1 MLMLVLAVKA
11 AAHRCKG
18 FGERKDFTADEQIA
32 VLRADRMPE
41 HAICRDRHLGHKIR
55 PCQRN
60 ALRGDASQRDAPYNP
75 VLLADAMGVE
85 ESAELLALRVARH
98 GRRQSHA
105 ESFGAC
111 PLDSLPGARP
121 CTLAAMAFMTL
132 RRRAVETDLE
142 SDAPARQ
149 RAQHLEPLS
158 GKQHAVGEHCGRR

>member
-1 MLMLVLAVKA
+1 MLVLAVKA

-32 VLRADRMPE
+32 VFRADRMPE
-41 HAICRDRHLGHKIR
+41 HAICRDRHLGNQIR

-60 ALRGDASQRDAPYNP
+60 ALCGDASQRDAPYHP

-111 PLDSLPGARP
+111 PLASLPGAP
-121 CTLAAMAFMTL
+121 PYTLAAVAFLTL
-132 RRRAVETDLE
+132 PRR
-142 SDAPARQ
+142 
-149 RAQHLEPLS
+149 PLVTFS
-158 GKQHAVGEHCGRR
+158 

>member
-41 HAICRDRHLGHKIR
+41 HAICRDRHLGHQIR

-60 ALRGDASQRDAPYNP
+60 ALRGDASQRDAPYHP

-85 ESAELLALRVARH
+85 ESAELLSLRVARH

-105 ESFGAC
+105 ESFGAAAAQARRIS
-111 PLDSLPGARP
+111 PMSGSMNGSPPVTKISLTPSSAASAVIRRTRASPSARRGA
-121 CTLAAMAFMTL
+121 L
-132 RRRAVETDLE
+132 
-142 SDAPARQ
+142 
-149 RAQHLEPLS
+149 
-158 GKQHAVGEHCGRR
+158 GEERTQQ